1 MIKRKDIL
9 FRAKLNSRPEFIYW
23 NEYGELCTKNGK
35 RTRYEKINIVGKTTY
50 YDYIYQMKSLVDF
63 STLGRYTGGKDKNG
77 VKIFEGD
84 IVLTYSHNLPGV
96 HYVISYLPDT
106 AQFVAKRMTDS
117 THYITFNYDSNEFE
131 VISNMYCSED

>member
-1 MIKRKDIL
+1 MVKRKDIL
-9 FRAKLNSRPEFIYW
+9 FRAKLNSCSEFIYW

-63 STLGRYTGGKDKNG
+63 STLGRYIGGKDKNG

-84 IVLTYSHNLPGV
+84 IMLTYSHNLPGV
-96 HYVISYLPDT
+96 HYVISYLPGT

-117 THYITFNYDSNEFE
+117 THYIIFNNDSNEFE
-131 VISNMYCSED
+131 VVSNIYNGD